1 MTDLKKVLFLYRE
14 NSSPTH
20 GVEQGEGD
28 RLVVE
33 GVRERGLLEERGIG
47 R

>member
-1 MTDLKKVLFLYRE
+1 MTDLKKVLFLYRQS
-14 NSSPTH
+14 NSPTH

-33 GVRERGLLEERGIG
+33 DVGERGKVGERGIG